1 MVSAVYALCFI
12 QEYVTEERMPKSQGR
27 PASSA
32 GSSPPSFT
40 TRDRSP
46 RAAPLIEKLTDTYVY
61 RVDEFEALKAS
72 ILREGLQRL
81 TAITSALKGAGG
93 YGKTTLA
100 QALCHDAEIIAAFP
114 DGIEW
119 VTLGEA
125 PTTSELVDKMKA
137 VIYRLRQTRLPIES
151 LEVARAELRA
161 ALEGRSL
168 LLVLDDVWRT
178 PDLKPFL
185 EGGPGCARLI
195 TTRNEGVLPLD
206 IPCIP
211 VDAMSPEE
219 SVQLLYAQMGTPAE
233 FQRHEK
239 AFYELARRLKEWPLL
254 LALANGILRNRVK
267 RHQQAIADALRYLN
281 HALDKRGLV
290 AFDPSQPQE
299 RHQAIGLTLE
309 VSFAL
314 LSHEEHARYLKLAI
328 FPENIPLPFAV
339 IHRLWRTVAELEELD
354 TEETCLK
361 LYELSLLRSC
371 DLIGRQAQLHDV
383 IRSYLRIK
391 TGRDLSVF
399 QQQFLNTYGLTRWAD
414 LPVDEAYLWK
424 YLIPHLIESGELH
437 GVQSTVT
444 DLRYLAKKVYVQHS
458 AYAAEA
464 DIELAETILSP
475 SISPE
480 SSPSSL
486 SILRLHLARI
496 SDLLHAC
503 KTLQEV
509 ESTFL
514 AYVYHVQDFSGAN
527 RAFQQEIAR
536 PFLIPWHPLSDT
548 RDTSLIRTLHG
559 HTGPVKD
566 CAVSADGTW
575 IVSASE
581 DRTLKLW
588 DVHTGAL
595 RFTLEGHTTPVT
607 SCAITPRGNR
617 IISASSD
624 GTIKVWNAY
633 TGNELLSLSRYK
645 SGVTRC
651 AMSPDGN
658 WFVSASEDTT
668 LKVWDIGSINAFP
681 PLQRY
686 RVPVI
691 RTLRGHKGAVR
702 SCAISPDGTWIA
714 SVSDD
719 WTLRLWD
726 ARTGE
731 QLSVVEVE
739 MEEDAL
745 EETIYDCAI
754 GPDGTWLAFTY
765 SLGLRVWDV
774 ATSRER
780 FTTFGH
786 VGVVIGCAI
795 SPDGRWMLSTSTDG
809 TLKGWS
815 SAVDTDIFIL
825 KGHADTVNRCAIS
838 PAGDWVV
845 SASDDHTLKL
855 WQVPP
860 ISQERLPDEE
870 EYAFGLV
877 SCAVSPTGTWAIS
890 VTLNGDLKRWDVETG
905 TEQEILPPNAGVGA
919 YATCAISPDD
929 TWFVTGS
936 DEQILKTWDTRA
948 GKQLLTLSGH
958 TGAINDCAVSPDGTW
973 IVSASDDQT
982 LKVWNAR
989 TAAVMWTLAGHTG
1002 AVNACAI
1009 RPDGTWIVSG
1019 ADDQTLRTWNMMTG
1033 TLRHTFSGHTGRV
1046 RDCAITPSGDHIVSA
1061 SDDGTVRIWNAN
1073 IPDESPVTLQH
1084 DSAVQ
1089 RCAISLDGGIIV
1101 SLVGAQVKLWDR
1113 ATGACLS
1120 TFYAH
1125 NAFSDGVFLPDGR
1138 HLIIAAENGLYFFRI
1153 LL

>member
-1 MVSAVYALCFI
+1 MASGNAVRSDNPFKEVQLPVREAIAIDMEGAAFYRTLEEFPHVRSLLIKGVCDYADKDKDDTYHQYASVVSAVYVLCFI

-27 PASSA
+27 PTPNR
-32 GSSPPSFT
+32 GSSPPSAT
-40 TRDRSP
+40 TGRSP
-46 RAAPLIEKLTDTYVY
+46 RASPLIEELSDNYVY
-61 RVDEFEALKAS
+61 RVHEFEALKAS
-72 ILREGLQRL
+72 ILHEGQHRL

-100 QALCHDAEIIAAFP
+100 QALCHDSEIIAAFP

-119 VTLGEA
+119 ITLGEA
-125 PTTSELVDKMKA
+125 PTTSDLVDKMKG
-137 VIYRLRQTRLPIES
+137 VIYRLRQTSLLVES
-151 LEVARAELRA
+151 IEVARAELRA
-161 ALEGRSL
+161 ALEDHSL
-168 LLVLDDVWRT
+168 LLILDDVWRT

-185 EGGPGCARLI
+185 EGGPRCARLI

-206 IPCIP
+206 IPCIS

-219 SVQLLYAQMGTPAE
+219 SVQLLYAELGTPEE

-239 AFYELARRLKEWPLL
+239 TFYELARRLKEWPLL
-254 LALANGILRNRVK
+254 LALANGILRNRIK
-267 RHQQAIADALRYLN
+267 RHHQANADALTYLN

-314 LSHEEHARYLKLAI
+314 LSNEEYRRYLKLAI
-328 FPENIPLPFAV
+328 FPENIPLPFDV

-354 TEETCLK
+354 TEEICLK

-371 DLIGRQAQLHDV
+371 DLIRRQTQLHDV
-383 IRSYLRIK
+383 IRGYLRNK
-391 TGRDLSVF
+391 MGNALSLF
-399 QQQFLNTYGLTRWAD
+399 QQQFLNTYSITRWAD
-414 LPVDEAYLWK
+414 LPADEGYLWK
-424 YLIPHLIESGELH
+424 YLIPHLIESGQLH
-437 GVQSTVT
+437 RLHSTVT

-475 SISPE
+475 SILPE
-480 SSPSSL
+480 LSSSPL
-486 SILRLHLARI
+486 NILRFHLAKI
-496 SDLLHAC
+496 GDLLHAC

-509 ESTFL
+509 ESTLL
-514 AYVYHVQDFSGAN
+514 AYVYHLQEFLDAS

-536 PFLIPWHPLSDT
+536 PFLIPWHPLPDT
-548 RDTSLIRTLHG
+548 RDTTLIRTLHG
-559 HTGPVKD
+559 HTGPVTD
-566 CAVSADGTW
+566 CAVNADGTW
-575 IVSASE
+575 IVSASA
-581 DRTLKLW
+581 DTTLKLW

-595 RFTLEGHTTPVT
+595 RFTLEGHAAPVT

-617 IISASSD
+617 IISASDD

-633 TGNELLSLSRYK
+633 TGNELLSLSRYT
-645 SGVTRC
+645 SPVTRC

-668 LKVWDIGSINAFP
+668 LKVWDIRTVNAFP

-686 RVPVI
+686 HVSVI

-726 ARTGE
+726 ARTGT

-745 EETIYDCAI
+745 DDTIYDCAI
-754 GPDGTWLAFTY
+754 GPDGTWLTFTY

-774 ATSRER
+774 ATSTER
-780 FTTFGH
+780 FTTFAH
-786 VGVVIGCAI
+786 VGIVIGCAI

-809 TLKGWS
+809 TLKGWR
-815 SAVDTDIFIL
+815 ADADTDIFIL
-825 KGHADTVNRCAIS
+825 KGHVDSVNRCAIS
-838 PAGDWVV
+838 PHGDWVV

-877 SCAVSPTGTWAIS
+877 G
-890 VTLNGDLKRWDVETG
+890 
-905 TEQEILPPNAGVGA
+905 
-919 YATCAISPDD
+919 CAIS
-929 TWFVTGS
+929 
-936 DEQILKTWDTRA
+936 
-948 GKQLLTLSGH
+948 H
-958 TGAINDCAVSPDGTW
+958 TGA
-973 IVSASDDQT
+973 
-982 LKVWNAR
+982 
-989 TAAVMWTLAGHTG
+989 
-1002 AVNACAI
+1002 
-1009 RPDGTWIVSG
+1009 
-1019 ADDQTLRTWNMMTG
+1019 
-1033 TLRHTFSGHTGRV
+1033 
-1046 RDCAITPSGDHIVSA
+1046 
-1061 SDDGTVRIWNAN
+1061 
-1073 IPDESPVTLQH
+1073 
-1084 DSAVQ
+1084 
-1089 RCAISLDGGIIV
+1089 
-1101 SLVGAQVKLWDR
+1101 
-1113 ATGACLS
+1113 
-1120 TFYAH
+1120 
-1125 NAFSDGVFLPDGR
+1125 
-1138 HLIIAAENGLYFFRI
+1138 
-1153 LL
+1153 